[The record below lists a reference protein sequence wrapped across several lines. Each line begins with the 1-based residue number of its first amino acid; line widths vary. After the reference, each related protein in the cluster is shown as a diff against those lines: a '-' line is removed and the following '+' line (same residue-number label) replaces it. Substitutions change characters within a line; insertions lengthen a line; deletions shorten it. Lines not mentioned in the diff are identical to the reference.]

1 VANCQIATSSW
12 VVKDDTAVALEGG
25 YIILNGAGFVAGANV
40 IIGSVAAAAV
50 TVVNS
55 TTIRAQV
62 NAAAAGTYVIYVVNP
77 DGSVGILVNGLTYS
91 ATPTWITGSTLPEQ
105 MTNVAVNI
113 QLNATG
119 ANVYALSAG
128 NSLPSGLNLSSGG
141 LLSGTVTVAQQTVYA
156 FSVDAI
162 DTELQDSPRTFS
174 LTISVAPVD
183 PYFEYVSLLLHGDG
197 ANTAQN
203 NTFLDSSTNNFGIN
217 RFGDTTQ
224 GTFSPFSR
232 ADGSWSNYFDN
243 SGDYLS
249 APSNAAFAVG
259 TGNFTWEAW
268 VYPVSFAATY
278 EPIYMTNVTGG
289 LWIGKN
295 GSNFAVRASGVA
307 DQLQYS
313 VMPSTNTWTHIVA
326 VRSGTTLSLY
336 YNGVRV
342 ATTTNSYDFQ
352 QGAAI
357 IASDLPAGG
366 SDYFD
371 GYISNLRLVKGTA
384 VYDPTQATLNV
395 PTAPLT
401 AVANTS
407 LLTCQSNRFRDAST
421 NNFAITVNG
430 NTAVQV
436 FNPFNPTTVY
446 STTANG
452 GSGYFDGSGDYLTA
466 ASNAAFNLSS
476 GAYTIECF
484 VYFTTAPSTTIL
496 FGLAGGAVLGYATL
510 LYSGGSL
517 YWQQRGTSSNE
528 TAFSWAPTTGQWYH
542 IAIGWSGTNLAIW
555 INGVRLA
562 TNTVTPTGNGQ
573 NGVNVGAGSD
583 GYAVGGY
590 ISGFRI
596 VKGTDVYGTG
606 NTSITVPTTPPTAI
620 ANTSLLLNFT
630 NGGIFDNAAMNDL
643 VTLGN
648 AQVRTNI
655 KKYGTGSMYF
665 DGTDDLLTMQASPNF
680 AFGTGDF
687 TIEFWMY
694 SNDVSSS
701 TQRGPMQ
708 SSTTPGGISTSYST
722 GIMFAQGMNGNNQN
736 LSGGLAFNILGT
748 SVGSVSAVVTTS
760 TWYHIAATRQSGTV
774 RLFVNGV
781 LMDTKTQAGSVD
793 GQNFCI
799 GGYYSTRYYYDGYID
814 DLRITKGYAR
824 YTANFTPP
832 DAAFP
837 DF

>member
-1 VANCQIATSSW
+1 
-12 VVKDDTAVALEGG
+12 
-25 YIILNGAGFVAGANV
+25 
-40 IIGSVAAAAV
+40 
-50 TVVNS
+50 
-55 TTIRAQV
+55 
-62 NAAAAGTYVIYVVNP
+62 
-77 DGSVGILVNGLTYS
+77 
-91 ATPTWITGSTLPEQ
+91 
-105 MTNVAVNI
+105 
-113 QLNATG
+113 
-119 ANVYALSAG
+119 
-128 NSLPSGLNLSSGG
+128 
-141 LLSGTVTVAQQTVYA
+141 
-156 FSVDAI
+156 
-162 DTELQDSPRTFS
+162 
-174 LTISVAPVD
+174 
-183 PYFEYVSLLLHGDG
+183 
-197 ANTAQN
+197 
-203 NTFLDSSTNNFGIN
+203 
-217 RFGDTTQ
+217 
-224 GTFSPFSR
+224 
-232 ADGSWSNYFDN
+232 
-243 SGDYLS
+243 
-249 APSNAAFAVG
+249 
-259 TGNFTWEAW
+259 
-268 VYPVSFAATY
+268 
-278 EPIYMTNVTGG
+278 
-289 LWIGKN
+289 
-295 GSNFAVRASGVA
+295 
-307 DQLQYS
+307 
-313 VMPSTNTWTHIVA
+313 
-326 VRSGTTLSLY
+326 
-336 YNGVRV
+336 
-342 ATTTNSYDFQ
+342 
-352 QGAAI
+352 
-357 IASDLPAGG
+357 
-366 SDYFD
+366 
-371 GYISNLRLVKGTA
+371 
-384 VYDPTQATLNV
+384 
-395 PTAPLT
+395 
-401 AVANTS
+401 
-407 LLTCQSNRFRDAST
+407 
-421 NNFAITVNG
+421 
-430 NTAVQV
+430 
-436 FNPFNPTTVY
+436 
-446 STTANG
+446 
-452 GSGYFDGSGDYLTA
+452 
-466 ASNAAFNLSS
+466 
-476 GAYTIECF
+476 
-484 VYFTTAPSTTIL
+484 L